1 MSKWKSSKVKA
12 ITTLKSLTDPFAGLF
27 GPDIKAK
34 VGLYFNSHISNR
46 QQIPI
51 VDRKT
56 KNKNQIKKATRHD
69 FNAKT
74 KTWETEE
81 IEVKILPDSFAEGS
95 LRQAFKAKYIHKGA
109 EWSTARCMV
118 VKG

>member
-1 MSKWKSSKVKA
+1 M
-12 ITTLKSLTDPFAGLF
+12 
-27 GPDIKAK
+27 
-34 VGLYFNSHISNR
+34 
-46 QQIPI
+46 
-51 VDRKT
+51 DRKT